1 MHLYE
6 IRIEKNLGTTA
17 QKSLKTIQ
25 IDENLGTIKPALKSF
40 QKTFKTG
47 YNSCSATKK
56 KHFNPSNCSCYFF
69 VNYSCWRAYM
79 TSISL
84 HNTIP

>member
-6 IRIEKNLGTTA
+6 IRIEKNLGTTE

-40 QKTFKTG
+40 QKPFKTG
-47 YNSCSATKK
+47 YNSHSAT
-56 KHFNPSNCSCYFF
+56 N
-69 VNYSCWRAYM
+69 
-79 TSISL
+79 
-84 HNTIP
+84 